1 MNLTRPALLVA
12 LLVLP
17 SLPAAG
23 RADEAAEADERLL
36 REAGVGTDGAALLA
50 FFRGRTLT
58 DADRRRVE
66 EMVRHLGSDVYEER
80 EQATR
85 GLIRRGPP
93 ALPFLRRAADDP
105 DPEARRRARRCL
117 EEIEAGPGAA
127 LPTAAARVLA
137 RKPAPGTAAALLAYL
152 PFAEPGVEDDV
163 FAALLAAGTEEGKA
177 DRAWAAALVGPLPV
191 LREAAGHVLG
201 AKGDKAQREAVR
213 KLLADREPRVRL
225 RAAQGL
231 LTGGDRSALPAL
243 AELLNEAPADLAWQ
257 AEETLR
263 RLAGDKAPAPSL
275 GDGSAA
281 ARRRCRDA
289 WAAWCKAEGARADLA
304 RLTQAERLLGLTL
317 GVEYNTGRVW
327 ECGPDGKL
335 RWELTGLAGPME
347 AQVLPGGRV
356 LVVESNNNTL
366 SERDFKGKVLW
377 EKKLHWSPTGCRRL
391 PNGNTFVSHYGGVLE
406 LDRAGHVVYQFNLP
420 DGGANAIA
428 RHRNGHVIYARDN
441 EIVEVDTTGKKVR
454 AVPLPPH
461 SMYVGI
467 QGLPGDRFLVANS
480 SSGRVLELDNKG
492 KILWEANVPGACG
505 VSRLPNG
512 HTLVSASHLVAE
524 LDRAGKKVW
533 EKRRD
538 GYVRRAHRR

>member
-1 MNLTRPALLVA
+1 MNLTRPALLAA

-17 SLPAAG
+17 SLPPAG
-23 RADEAAEADERLL
+23 FADEAADADARLL
-36 REAGVGTDGAALLA
+36 RESGVAGDGAALLA

-58 DADRRRVE
+58 DADRRRIE
-66 EMVRHLGSDVYEER
+66 EMVRHLGSTVYEER

-85 GLIRRGPP
+85 GLVRRGPP

-105 DPEARRRARRCL
+105 DLETRRRARRCL
-117 EEIEAGPGAA
+117 EEIEAGPGTA
-127 LPTAAARVLA
+127 LPTAAARALA
-137 RKPAPGTAAALLAYL
+137 RKPAPGSVAVLLAYL

-163 FAALLAAGTEEGKA
+163 FEALLAAGTEGGKA
-177 DRAWAAALVGPLPV
+177 DRAWAAALVGPLPL

-201 AKGDKAQREAVR
+201 AKGDKAQRAAVR
-213 KLLADREPRVRL
+213 KLLADREPRVRY
-225 RAAQGL
+225 RAALGL
-231 LTGGDRSALPAL
+231 LVGRDRTAVPAL
-243 AELLNEAPADLAWQ
+243 VELLNDAPADLAWQ

-263 RLAGDKAPAPSL
+263 RLAGDKSPAPSL

-281 ARRRCRDA
+281 ARRQCHDT
-289 WAAWCKAEGARADLA
+289 WAAWWKADGGKVDLA
-304 RLTQAERLLGLTL
+304 RLTQTERLLGLTL
-317 GVEYNTGRVW
+317 GIEYNTGRVW
-327 ECGPDGKL
+327 ECGLDGKL
-335 RWELTGLAGPME
+335 RWELAGLAGPME

-356 LVVESNNNTL
+356 LLVESNNNTL

-377 EKKLHWSPTGCRRL
+377 EKKLRWSPSGCQRL
-391 PNGNTFVSHYGGVLE
+391 RNGHTFVSHHGGALE
-406 LDRAGHVVYQFNLP
+406 LDREGKKVYEFNLP
-420 DGGANAIA
+420 DGGSNAIWK
-428 RHRNGHVIYARDN
+428 HRNGHVIYAHDN

-454 AVPLPPH
+454 TVPLPPH

-467 QGLPGDRFLVANS
+467 QDLPGDRFMVANS
-480 SSGRVLELDNKG
+480 SSGRVLEVDAKG

-512 HTLVSASHLVAE
+512 HTLVSTAQRVVE

-538 GYVRRAHRR
+538 GYVRRVHRR